1 MTMNKESKRGLGF
14 SEEIHGAPP
23 VAARAEQRLAEKLE
37 INRYLYSQVQQLE
50 LMLLAATDLPALL
63 HVLLTIMPRH
73 LSFQVAE
80 LWLFDPETR
89 LANLIRYAKAYQT
102 DSKLC

>member
-1 MTMNKESKRGLGF
+1 
-14 SEEIHGAPP
+14 
-23 VAARAEQRLAEKLE
+23 
-37 INRYLYSQVQQLE
+37 
-50 LMLLAATDLPALL
+50 LPALL